1 MGSQGAAP
9 IAVKEAVSLP
19 SLGIN
24 AAHISFTHVTMESER
39 CIAVRETTGAN
50 NVVII
55 ELDNPRSPSR
65 RQITAD
71 SALMNPVSK
80 VIALKALVAGTT
92 SDHLQIFNL
101 EMKSKMKSFQMSE
114 QVVFWKWITPSMLGL
129 ITQVS
134 VYHWDME
141 GASEPKKMFDRSAS
155 LGGNQIINYRADS
168 TGKWLA
174 LVGIAPGAPERP
186 QLVKGNV
193 QLFSVEKNVSQDVK
207 AHAAAFAH
215 IQLAGAAQPS
225 TVIAFASKTLNGD
238 QLVSKL
244 HVIELGVQDGV
255 KKQAELFFPAG
266 LEDDFPVAMQI
277 SQKYGLIYVI
287 TKNGI
292 MFMYDLVTAA
302 AIYRTRIS
310 TEPIFLTADATSSG
324 GFYAINRKGQVLLCT
339 LNEDTIVPFI
349 STNLNN
355 LDLALAIAQRAN
367 LRGAES
373 LVAPKFEELFN
384 SGNYKAAA
392 EFAAASPQVE
402 KLLNIRNQ
410 IKGFARFSVS
420 EGRCS
425 GVGSRD
431 FISNFFLV
439 SKVKFFLQ
447 TCKRRL
453 TTLFLSFFVVCR
465 GLSAL
470 RKSSRG
476 SSPSVPLRGRPPP
489 CCNTS
494 ALCLPRAP

>member
-24 AAHISFTHVTMESER
+24 SAHISFTHVTMESER

-55 ELDNPRSPSR
+55 ELDNPTSPSR

-129 ITQVS
+129 VTQVS

-141 GASEPKKMFDRSAS
+141 GSSEPKKMFDRSAS

-324 GFYAINRKGQVLLCT
+324 GFYAIN
-339 LNEDTIVPFI
+339 
-349 STNLNN
+349 
-355 LDLALAIAQRAN
+355 
-367 LRGAES
+367 LR
-373 LVAPKFEELFN
+373 
-384 SGNYKAAA
+384 
-392 EFAAASPQVE
+392 
-402 KLLNIRNQ
+402 
-410 IKGFARFSVS
+410 ARF
-420 EGRCS
+420 
-425 GVGSRD
+425 
-431 FISNFFLV
+431 
-439 SKVKFFLQ
+439 
-447 TCKRRL
+447 
-453 TTLFLSFFVVCR
+453 
-465 GLSAL
+465 
-470 RKSSRG
+470 
-476 SSPSVPLRGRPPP
+476 
-489 CCNTS
+489 CC
-494 ALCLPRAP
+494 AR